1 MQHHTGLNTQ
11 LDEDWELYGLED
23 SNSIKSI
30 LDFNTSA
37 FVYDDI
43 FDEWK
48 ASSID
53 EYEQCEVFPVYPELF
68 YIYIMKH
75 LVNVVHNNSSIL
87 HKNFTQ
93 KFYTKTSYKNFY
105 WVFKMWLKQITLHD
119 FLNVDVSPSG
129 MLQIIMFYMFKW
141 F

>member
-1 MQHHTGLNTQ
+1 MVMDKVWYCNNNGNAASCRFKYTIRWRLRIIWIGRL
-11 LDEDWELYGLED
+11 
-23 SNSIKSI
+23 KSI

-119 FLNVDVSPSG
+119 F
-129 MLQIIMFYMFKW
+129 
-141 F
+141 